1 MTTDGPEYCVKN
13 RSKTKISMFLSFWQF
28 LIEHVAELV
37 EDNLQAEHLFLLTYG
52 RSKNKEIRECLYN
65 NLQHK
70 KYFISIHN
78 NKTTVFKI

>member
-1 MTTDGPEYCVKN
+1 MRAGADYEGTSCGEVCVTTDGPEYCVKN

-52 RSKNKEIRECLYN
+52 RSKNKEI
-65 NLQHK
+65 
-70 KYFISIHN
+70 
-78 NKTTVFKI
+78 